1 MARIDFD
8 GKQIDIPDFA
18 LEKTMQEVL
27 RSLREEG
34 VLVKQSIKTE
44 KDANKKIQKLTEAV
58 TKGNKS
64 EATQNKEQIKD
75 R

>member
-34 VLVKQSIKTE
+34 VLASNLLRLKKT
-44 KDANKKIQKLTEAV
+44 
-58 TKGNKS
+58 
-64 EATQNKEQIKD
+64 QIKKYKN
-75 R
+75 

>member
-34 VLVKQSIKTE
+34 VLVKQVSRVLLRRGE
-44 KDANKKIQKLTEAV
+44 QLDSLGSV
-58 TKGNKS
+58 TPQEVIELNMGLS
-64 EATQNKEQIKD
+64 
-75 R
+75 